1 MPKLCFTLAGSDIN
15 IQWCVCDSTE
25 MSASVA
31 EADCFLYGTCLTVS
45 VIWMGGITIFKHCHE
60 DVTVSHILSLSAS
73 LYSRLSAVSG
83 LCVCFGQKNSM
94 IIFGGKCRDGH
105 CSHNGLLCAA
115 SCCTAG
121 TSCLAISQLAEYI
134 GYRWSWLFKYITH
147 KVLEVYGLSSVI
159 LRARNLLLFFFRSA
173 ILFLWQLESLWAL
186 LVELNNKVAQGWCGC
201 PIPRGI

>member
-1 MPKLCFTLAGSDIN
+1 MLYSCWIRYKYPVMCLWSHRD
-15 IQWCVCDSTE
+15 VCISCR
-25 MSASVA
+25 SWLFSVWDML
-31 EADCFLYGTCLTVS
+31 DCFCHLNGWNNC
-45 VIWMGGITIFKHCHE
+45 IFKHCHE

-105 CSHNGLLCAA
+105 CSRNGLLCAA